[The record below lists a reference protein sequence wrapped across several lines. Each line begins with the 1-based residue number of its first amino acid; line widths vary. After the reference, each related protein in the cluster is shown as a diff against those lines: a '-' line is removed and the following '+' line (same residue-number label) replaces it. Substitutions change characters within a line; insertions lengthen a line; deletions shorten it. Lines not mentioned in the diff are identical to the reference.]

1 LWGPEETKTKR
12 FTAGFLLSVD
22 VMLTHNKHVIHWTVG
37 KIIPKF
43 KASNQETATALQADI
58 EIWEPLVRYVE
69 RSVDLSDKK
78 KSSHDDTRGLR
89 ERIVEL
95 RALIAKVKG
104 G

>member
-1 LWGPEETKTKR
+1 
-12 FTAGFLLSVD
+12 
-22 VMLTHNKHVIHWTVG
+22 MLTHNKHVIHGTVG

-43 KASNQETATALQADI
+43 KASNEETVTENESELVTALEADI

>member
-1 LWGPEETKTKR
+1 M
-12 FTAGFLLSVD
+12 SVD
-22 VMLTHNKHVIHWTVG
+22 VMLTHNKHVIHGTVG

-43 KASNQETATALQADI
+43 KASNEETVTENESELVTALEADI